1 MVKCIL
7 HLETPT
13 KQPGSS
19 RILYSLK
26 VFLKKEGKT
35 RHFQVTERSQ
45 LLIEAWGF
53 WVFWLQPG
61 AGQEPTQGHLS
72 KQEML
77 VVPGHLRNE
86 RGFGHSVPGTGV
98 WRTNIYISYFT
109 NSSENVTT
117 FEQHGS

>member
-1 MVKCIL
+1 VEGARGPWGKVFRGLEEKQSALNSFPSEILFLPRMMVKCIL

-35 RHFQVTERSQ
+35 QHFQVTERSQ

-61 AGQEPTQGHLS
+61 AGQEPRRVT
-72 KQEML
+72 
-77 VVPGHLRNE
+77 
-86 RGFGHSVPGTGV
+86 SVS
-98 WRTNIYISYFT
+98 RRCS
-109 NSSENVTT
+109 
-117 FEQHGS
+117 